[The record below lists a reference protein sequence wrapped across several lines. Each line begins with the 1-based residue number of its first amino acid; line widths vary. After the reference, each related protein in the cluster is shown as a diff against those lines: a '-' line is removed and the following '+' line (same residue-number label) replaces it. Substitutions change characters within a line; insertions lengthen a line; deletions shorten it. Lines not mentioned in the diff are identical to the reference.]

1 MNIWN
6 EFVLYV
12 SITKKDG
19 TKNFYHVRL
28 WSCIPYD
35 LYMLI
40 LCFSSVKGNMMEM
53 CFDLRAKVV

>member
-28 WSCIPYD
+28 WSCIYD
-35 LYMLI
+35 GDVFWSQGKSGL
-40 LCFSSVKGNMMEM
+40 
-53 CFDLRAKVV
+53 